1 MTSIQSQQLAA
12 DDARDEPYPTTYST
26 HSLLAQCWW
35 AAQNNSKDRC
45 SEKKTEGICSSTV
58 KLLTRLSFE
67 IHSLSFAL
75 CFVNIRKIS
84 HSTQDIPCWKMEP
97 QGRQCLFHNW
107 FQGKKKNPA
116 HAEGQERESEPST
129 FFIRTYQSD
138 TKAFTCKLPCIL
150 EHIMHAKPDNLSWI

>member
-1 MTSIQSQQLAA
+1 MHEMSHTQ
-12 DDARDEPYPTTYST
+12 PPTL
-26 HSLLAQCWW
+26 HILCLLSAGGLLKII
-35 AAQNNSKDRC
+35 AKTDVVR
-45 SEKKTEGICSSTV
+45 KKTEGICSSTV

-97 QGRQCLFHNW
+97 QGRQCLFHHW